1 MHEKKKHDIRW
12 FFACGKPWL
21 QKWWIY
27 IIIVFVVSM
36 FIIIPF
42 LINSAYM
49 NGRSLPEPNTYFTAG
64 DWLSFYGTILGALAT
79 IIVLVITLTH
89 NRQIIQ
95 LNMKEQRIREKHK
108 EEKQIAEDILDVIL
122 LRKYGDALFADDKS
136 LLLFLQ
142 DINAVYFETLARVP
156 LDAGDQSNKA
166 KFYRGV
172 YQIHEQYMKELN
184 SVEAAVPTNIEEAKS
199 AHAAMSAVK
208 SSIVH
213 IKNEH
218 QTNLWFLEKGLLFS
232 INEEMNK
239 EIDKLYGIKE
249 VTTNDKT

>member
-1 MHEKKKHDIRW
+1 MYDKEKHNVRW
-12 FFACGKPWL
+12 FFACGKPWF

-27 IIIVFVVSM
+27 IIIAFAVSA
-36 FIIIPF
+36 FIAIPF
-42 LINSAYM
+42 LINCAYM

-79 IIVLVITLTH
+79 IIVLVITLSH
-89 NRQIIQ
+89 NRRIMQ
-95 LNMKEQRIREKHK
+95 LNMKEQRIREKYE
-108 EEKQIAEDILDVIL
+108 EEKQIAEDILDVVL
-122 LRKYGDALFADDKS
+122 LRKYGDVLFSGNKT

-172 YQIHEQYMKELN
+172 YQIHEQYMKEIN
-184 SVEAAVPTNIEEAKS
+184 SKDVSVPINTEEAKS
-199 AHAAMSAVK
+199 VNAAMDTFKSA
-208 SSIVH
+208 IVH
-213 IKNEH
+213 IRNEH

-232 INEEMNK
+232 INQDMNK
-239 EIDKLYGIKE
+239 EIDKLYGIKAAPHQ
-249 VTTNDKT
+249 